1 MARIKALRRIEQM
14 NKSLITNLIVSTV
27 VLVAVFFNQPD
38 MLSIG
43 LFALSGALTNWLA
56 IHMLFEKVPG
66 LYGSGVIEK
75 NFEQFKKA
83 ISELMMN
90 EFFNS
95 ENIQKFLSQSEN
107 KKIDLLPVINK
118 MDLSLAFDALK
129 QAVIESSFGSMLGM
143 LGGEK
148 ALDPLKEPFIKK
160 MKVSLEVIAK
170 SDSFNQS
177 LQEQLSSDELSEKV
191 QQKIETIITARLAE
205 LESTQVKR
213 IVQQLIKS
221 HLGWLVIW
229 GAVFGGVIGGLFV
242 MLSGV

>member
-1 MARIKALRRIEQM
+1 M
-14 NKSLITNLIVSTV
+14 NKSLLTNLIAASI
-27 VLVAVFFNQPD
+27 VLLAVLFNQPIL
-38 MLSIG
+38 LSIG
-43 LFALSGALTNWLA
+43 LFALSGSLTNWLA

-83 ISELMMN
+83 ISDLMMV

-107 KKIDLLPVINK
+107 KKIDLLPVIDK
-118 MDLSLAFDALK
+118 MDLSPAFDALK

-143 LGGEK
+143 FGGEK
-148 ALDPLKEPFIKK
+148 ALDPLKEPFMKK
-160 MKVSLEVIAK
+160 MKSSLEVIAK

-177 LQEQLSSDELSEKV
+177 LQDQLSSDDLSEKI
-191 QQKIETIITARLAE
+191 QEKIETIIVSRLKE
-205 LESTQVKR
+205 LESSQVKL

-229 GAVFGGVIGGLFV
+229 GGVFGGIIGAVFEL
-242 MLSGV
+242 LSAI